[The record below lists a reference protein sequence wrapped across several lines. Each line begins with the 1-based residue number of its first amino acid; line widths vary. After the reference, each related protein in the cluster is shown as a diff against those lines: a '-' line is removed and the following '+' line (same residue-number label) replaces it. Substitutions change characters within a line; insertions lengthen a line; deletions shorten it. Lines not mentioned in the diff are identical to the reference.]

1 MARATASTA
10 HWMEKRSCCYCA
22 EGARRLNRQILHK
35 PNSCGPTTNDGEN
48 LRRSRKYHT
57 KLMDDLQ
64 DPAEAAA
71 YLDEALEAGDRE
83 AFLLA
88 VKHVAEARGGM
99 SQLAKTAALNR
110 EHLYRMLSKDG
121 NPEIQSLATVLQAL
135 GLRLSIEAA

>member
-1 MARATASTA
+1 M
-10 HWMEKRSCCYCA
+10 
-22 EGARRLNRQILHK
+22 
-35 PNSCGPTTNDGEN
+35 
-48 LRRSRKYHT
+48 RSRKYHA
-57 KLMDDLQ
+57 KLIDDLQ

-71 YLDEALEAGDRE
+71 YLDAALEAGDRE

-99 SQLAKTAALNR
+99 SRLAKTAALNR